1 MTYEEAKE
9 AEFKKASEIAAAAT
23 SITRATYEEVRQAC
37 LNMASWKD
45 AEFERLINVLPAPI
59 MELIKAF
66 SEYSKILNK
75 NANE

>member
-37 LNMASWKD
+37 LDMAAWKD
-45 AEFERLINVLPAPI
+45 AEFEKLINAMPTPLL
-59 MELIKAF
+59 ELIKAF
-66 SEYSKILNK
+66 SEYSENLNK
-75 NANE
+75 KTNE